1 MTIILTVLILT
12 VLASVAVF
20 TLAALAVWALP
31 LLLIG
36 FFALFAALA
45 FGFLWFVCTLVD
57 YDKPKEEDS
66 KFYRIVMNLYIAA
79 LAKVALVRI
88 HKRGLE
94 QLPRE
99 GRFVLCCNH
108 LSNADPVLLLEAFPQ
123 AQIAFISKKENKDM
137 FIIGPLMHKIMCQ
150 MIDRDNDREA
160 LKTILKCIQMIKND
174 QVSVGI
180 FPEGYTSEDGRLQH
194 FRPGVFKI
202 AQKTGVPVVVCT
214 LQNTAAIFDNLPKLK
229 KTDVQL
235 HLVGVISPEDYKGM
249 TTVELSDLAHKMML
263 DDLGPD
269 FAPILAEN
277 T

>member
-20 TLAALAVWALP
+20 TLASLAVWALP

-36 FFALFAALA
+36 FFLLFAALA

-57 YDKPKEEDS
+57 YDKPQEEDS

-79 LAKVALVRI
+79 LARVALLRY
-88 HKRGLE
+88 HKQGLE
-94 QLPRE
+94 QLPKD

-150 MIDRDNDREA
+150 MIDRENDRQA

-174 QVSVGI
+174 QVSIGV

-214 LQNTAAIFDNLPKLK
+214 LQNTAAIFENLPRLK

-235 HLVGVISPEDYKGM
+235 HLVGVISPEDYQGM
-249 TTVELSDLAHKMML
+249 TTVELSDLAHRMML

-269 FAPILAEN
+269 FAPIPAEN